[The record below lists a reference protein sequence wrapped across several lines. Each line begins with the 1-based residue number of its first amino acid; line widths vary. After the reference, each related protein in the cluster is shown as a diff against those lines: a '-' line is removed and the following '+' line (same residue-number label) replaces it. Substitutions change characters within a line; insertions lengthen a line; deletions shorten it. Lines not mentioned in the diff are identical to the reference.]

1 MVKLTIVKVDDL
13 YQSIDSFVTD
23 NKVVVSEYDDMIK
36 TILRMIAAGYC
47 FAMDR
52 DLLRDAMESMTYM
65 YAPEDDM
72 NRDRVVCQLEDDGDD
87 SDSEDGEDGECNG
100 MGGENPM
107 ESLMRMMGG
116 LGGAGGMPGMPSMP
130 DMSAKET
137 CDKSGCPGKS
147 ECLKEECKESNEPE
161 DILPAEPA
169 TPKPVDTS
177 PVENPLASTDS
188 KDNADNVEAE

>member
-23 NKVVVSEYDDMIK
+23 NKVVISEYDDMIK

-87 SDSEDGEDGECNG
+87 SDSEDGEGNG

-116 LGGAGGMPGMPSMP
+116 LGGAGGMPGMSPMAPVP
-130 DMSAKET
+130 DNET

-147 ECLKEECKESNEPE
+147 KCLKEECNEPE

-169 TPKPVDTS
+169 ESAEPEEQV
-177 PVENPLASTDS
+177 ST
-188 KDNADNVEAE
+188 DNADIADISDIAEAE

>member
-23 NKVVVSEYDDMIK
+23 NKIIVSEYDDMIK

-65 YAPEDDM
+65 YSPEDDM

-87 SDSEDGEDGECNG
+87 SDSEDGEGG

-107 ESLMRMMGG
+107 EGLMKMMSG
-116 LGGAGGMPGMPSMP
+116 LGGPGGMPGMPGMPPMP

-137 CDKSGCPGKS
+137 CDKSECPGKS
-147 ECLKEECKESNEPE
+147 ECTKEECKESNEPE
-161 DILPAEPA
+161 DILPAEPSEPEEQVSSNNA
-169 TPKPVDTS
+169 
-177 PVENPLASTDS
+177 
-188 KDNADNVEAE
+188 DNADNADIAEAE

>member
-1 MVKLTIVKVDDL
+1 IIIYFVDYKMVKLTIVKVDDL
-13 YQSIDSFVTD
+13 YQNIDSFVTD
-23 NKVVVSEYDDMIK
+23 NKIVVSEYDDMIK

-65 YAPEDDM
+65 YSPEDDM

-87 SDSEDGEDGECNG
+87 SDSEDGEGGMPGMPGMPG

-107 ESLMRMMGG
+107 EGLMKMMSG
-116 LGGAGGMPGMPSMP
+116 LGGPGMGGMPGMPGMPPMP

-137 CDKSGCPGKS
+137 CDKSECPR
-147 ECLKEECKESNEPE
+147 
-161 DILPAEPA
+161 
-169 TPKPVDTS
+169 
-177 PVENPLASTDS
+177 
-188 KDNADNVEAE
+188 

>member
-36 TILRMIAAGYC
+36 TVLRMIAAGYC

-87 SDSEDGEDGECNG
+87 SDSEDGEGG

-107 ESLMRMMGG
+107 EGLMKMMSG
-116 LGGAGGMPGMPSMP
+116 LGGPGGMPGMPGMP
-130 DMSAKET
+130 DMSDKET
-137 CDKSGCPGKS
+137 CDKSECPGKS
-147 ECLKEECKESNEPE
+147 ECTNEECKESNELE
-161 DILPAEPA
+161 DILPTE
-169 TPKPVDTS
+169 KV
-177 PVENPLASTDS
+177 VENPLVSTEAV
-188 KDNADNVEAE
+188 DNVDNVDNVEAE